1 MKMEQGVVNLGNRL
15 FDMSMVING
24 ETAKGLWCT
33 SIGESEIR
41 STPVTA
47 NAGEELVEVIIC
59 DVSPLDLQVAEGRF
73 PPGPPM
79 PVIPGTTGVVRD
91 AAGKLYF
98 AFVEMRGGGLFS
110 PGIHRTVASV
120 SRDVMFEIPKGV
132 DYKNVAAG
140 FTGIITA
147 LAVLDHAM
155 NVKKGQNILILGANR
170 GVGSAAV
177 EVALARGA
185 RVIACARQPINIPG
199 VDYVSYDDLPA
210 KVMEITDGK
219 GVNGIIDGIG
229 GEISNKALMC
239 GGLDCKHIL
248 LGFSAGIQLPLIAP
262 RFLGTEHQ
270 LIGFNLLRRPWPLI
284 AKLMDEAMEFLKDGK
299 CIPIIAQEVAFEKAP
314 EAFKTAASKQGRTLL
329 VMQEL

>member
-1 MKMEQGVVNLGNRL
+1 MEQGVENLTDRL

-24 ETAKGLWCT
+24 ETAKALWCT

-47 NAGEELVEVIIC
+47 NAGEELVEVIVC
-59 DVSPLDLQVAEGRF
+59 DVSPLDRQVAEGRF

-110 PGIHRTVASV
+110 PGIHRTIASV
-120 SRDVMFEIPKGV
+120 PRDVMFEIPKGV

-147 LAVLDHAM
+147 LAILDHAI
-155 NVKKGQNILILGANR
+155 NVQKGQNVLILGANR

-210 KVMEITDGK
+210 KVMEITEGK
-219 GVNGIIDGIG
+219 GVSGIIDGVG